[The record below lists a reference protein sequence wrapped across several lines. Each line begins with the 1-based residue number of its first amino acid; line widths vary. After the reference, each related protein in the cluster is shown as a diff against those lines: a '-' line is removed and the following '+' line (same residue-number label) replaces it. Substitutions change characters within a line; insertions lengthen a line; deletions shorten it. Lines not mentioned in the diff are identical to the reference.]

1 MTKRLRFYESP
12 PPQKKGGRTG
22 VYLRTKFHFQVIFS
36 GAVKEEG
43 LHN

>member
-1 MTKRLRFYESP
+1 MTKRLRFYESFP
-12 PPQKKGGRTG
+12 PKKGGRTG

>member
-1 MTKRLRFYESP
+1 MNLS
-12 PPQKKGGRTG
+12 PQKRGPNRG